1 MTSTMGCR
9 TASPSS
15 STNRMMVVT
24 VAGAFHRGQRAIAIP
39 YSRLAQTLQT
49 MRRMGC
55 QIVGVSEA
63 QTADSVED
71 TPVVTTSNVTPM
83 QPTAARADTP
93 QADTAQ
99 AAPEKPTRSRRRRT
113 SAKTQSSS
121 TRSQS
126 TAKSKPKRTPRSKR
140 KRATG

>member
-24 VAGAFHRGQRAIAIP
+24 VAGAFRKGQRAIAIP

-55 QIVGVSEA
+55 NIVGVTEA
-63 QTADSVED
+63 NAAASDEAAPSA
-71 TPVVTTSNVTPM
+71 NAKVTPM
-83 QPTAARADTP
+83 KSQTP
-93 QADTAQ
+93 QASPAN
-99 AAPEKPTRSRRRRT
+99 AAEAETKTPPTRSPRRRT
-113 SAKTQSSS
+113 SAKTQPAAS
-121 TRSQS
+121 
-126 TAKSKPKRTPRSKR
+126 AKPKPKRTTRSKR